1 MPCSQTYSTSMSS
14 GEIVTSL
21 LSILVLSGLSV
32 PAQGLT
38 VDWFWVVGGVE
49 RKQHDFCVVIVC
61 TLFGFCFLVLH
72 SYIVVFLL
80 FQHIVSALGII
91 EDILLAVDSLVLLGF
106 DMATTCLFC

>member
-1 MPCSQTYSTSMSS
+1 MSIE
-14 GEIVTSL
+14 EIVTSL

-61 TLFGFCFLVLH
+61 TLFGFCFLVLL

-91 EDILLAVDSLVLLGF
+91 EDILFAVDSLVLLGF